1 MGQPTHTP
9 TSTHTRFAGWELAVG
24 ANPQNRLDK
33 RSANKQVVLKLRSKE
48 PYREFLGEPLGDPLL
63 TTTLLLPVFHAEEPG
78 KISSEQV
85 LWLSRTPGQQVS

>member
-1 MGQPTHTP
+1 M
-9 TSTHTRFAGWELAVG
+9 G

-48 PYREFLGEPLGDPLL
+48 PYREVLREPLGDPLL
-63 TTTLLLPVFHAEEPG
+63 TTTLLLPVFYAEEPG
-78 KISSEQV
+78 KISFEQV